1 VLKCDR
7 SDVLDKLTRY
17 FKCGTSR
24 KKYFK
29 GLEYVMPYK
38 EKALKYGNI
47 MWDRECKEIL
57 KSDPDY
63 SLVISVIRGH
73 SLVEIFKNDSDSP
86 SSTKE

>member
-1 VLKCDR
+1 
-7 SDVLDKLTRY
+7 
-17 FKCGTSR
+17 
-24 KKYFK
+24 
-29 GLEYVMPYK
+29 MPYK

-86 SSTKE
+86 SSTKEWIKNTDFRYIHSEVGKTYWTYL